1 MKDNFS
7 GHSSDYAKFRPEYP
21 AEVYTFLKENLSGFD
36 CAWDCGTGNGQVA
49 SRLADFFNLVEATDI
64 SQPQLKNAIQKN
76 AIHYSL
82 QPAEKVNFPDAVFDL
97 VICGQ
102 SVHWFDF
109 AAFFS
114 EATRCLKKGGLLVLM
129 GYGLIRGNQAFNQ
142 VMDHFY
148 QNIIG
153 PYWDPERRH
162 LDNEYQDIPFPFE
175 EIPAPKLDLSLK
187 WDITHLLG
195 YLRTWSAVK
204 HYEKAHGKDPVQIV
218 EKDLKNSFGNSGSV
232 KFPIILRAGRA

>member
-21 AEVYTFLKENLSGFD
+21 AEVYTFLKENLSGSD

-114 EATRCLKKGGLLVLM
+114 EATRCLKKGGLLALM

-148 QNIIG
+148 NNIIG

-218 EKDLKNSFGNSGSV
+218 EKDLRNSFENLGSV